1 MGRRTLLRWVAL
13 SVITIGSAA
22 WVFMI
27 HFADA
32 GASFGLIALMAGI
45 ANFVTNAPLGVF
57 VVYLN
62 ERFGTQVRAAGYSTA
77 YTFGLI
83 LPGLYTVWVKGLA
96 HVVPYA
102 YTALF
107 LIPLGGALVFLAAH
121 RGPETLDAPLLGALG
136 PGPQSGRARRRA
148 GRHGRHAEAQRCRR
162 AGGSPFG
169 LRCPLGCPIQG
180 ASAAAGGRRRPRQS
194 AGESGPTGG

>member
-1 MGRRTLLRWVAL
+1 
-13 SVITIGSAA
+13 
-22 WVFMI
+22 MI

-32 GASFGLIALMAGI
+32 GASFGVIALMAGI

-62 ERFGTQVRAAGYSTA
+62 ERFGTRVRAAGYSTA

-96 HVVPYA
+96 HIVPYA

-107 LIPLGGALVFLAAH
+107 LIPLGGVLVFLAAH
-121 RGPETLDAPLLGALG
+121 RGPETLNAPLLGERGLDRAEEEPGTELAPAGAARVRSRG
-136 PGPQSGRARRRA
+136 PAPVGAR
-148 GRHGRHAEAQRCRR
+148 
-162 AGGSPFG
+162 S
-169 LRCPLGCPIQG
+169 
-180 ASAAAGGRRRPRQS
+180 S
-194 AGESGPTGG
+194 